1 VTGKLPVNRTGGQPK
16 PGLRMRELTEATG
29 LPKSTI
35 LHYLQ
40 AGLLPEPVKTSP
52 NMAYYEPVCVD
63 RLRLIR
69 NLQSRHRL
77 SLAQIKRI
85 LAVVQDGDEVA
96 AMLELNRVVFGPGDQ
111 ETVGLKEFCRRTGLT
126 PEEVQEALANELL
139 IPLTPGRFDQEDIA
153 MGRMSARSRDMGLQ
167 ARDARFYAEGARLIV
182 DGEMDLWR
190 RVTADLPVTQDAQL
204 TLQMTQSAR
213 LMRAYV
219 IDRIFQ
225 KRVMA
230 MDSIKD
236 KEPRK

>member
-1 VTGKLPVNRTGGQPK
+1 
-16 PGLRMRELTEATG
+16 MRELTEAVG

-40 AGLLPEPVKTSP
+40 AGLLPDPIKTSP
-52 NMAYYEPVCVD
+52 NMAYYDPACVD

-69 NLQSRHRL
+69 NLQARHRL
-77 SLAQIKRI
+77 SLAQIKKI
-85 LAVVQDGDEVA
+85 LTVVQDGDEVA
-96 AMLELNRVVFGPGDQ
+96 AMVELNRVVFGPGDQ

-126 PEEVQEALANELL
+126 PEAVREAVDNELL

-153 MGRMSARSRDMGLQ
+153 MGRITARSRDMGLQ
-167 ARDARFYAEGARLIV
+167 ARDARFYVEGARLIV

-190 RVTADLPVTQDAQL
+190 RVTADLPVAQDAQM
-204 TLQMTQSAR
+204 TLQMTHTAR
-213 LMRAYV
+213 LMRDYI

-236 KEPRK
+236 KEPRR